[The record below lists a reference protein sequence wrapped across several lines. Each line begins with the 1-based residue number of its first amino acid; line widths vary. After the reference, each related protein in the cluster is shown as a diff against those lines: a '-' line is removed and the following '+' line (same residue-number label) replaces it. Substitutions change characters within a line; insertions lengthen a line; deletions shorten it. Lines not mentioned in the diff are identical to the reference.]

1 MIKVAFLILGI
12 AAWAAYAAVKA
23 VAFQQENYRN

>member
-1 MIKVAFLILGI
+1 MIKVALLVLGV
-12 AAWAAYAAVKA
+12 AAGAACAAVKA

>member
-1 MIKVAFLILGI
+1 MIKVVLLIWGV
-12 AAWAAYAAVKA
+12 AAWAACEAVKA